1 MPDRIEEIGQAL
13 RSFDEEQQAS
23 LRQTGKNDPPP
34 GAPLRYQHGRDPNDV
49 VMIEPGQWEP
59 DGWADQRTGLPPGC
73 PVIPL
78 GKEGPTCYFLD
89 TLGAVYE
96 LHAQSSGK
104 GPIESMF
111 GGRTRYLEWAWPR
124 WSQPRRVKRTIENA
138 EGETIEEFITVPSRV
153 IGWEADR
160 ARQDLVNAC
169 AYTGVYSYAELV
181 RGRGAWRAAD
191 GSLIYHAGDRVLA
204 GGRWRDP
211 GEIDGMIYPRRPPIG
226 RPSARPQ
233 PAGPGSAGDELF
245 EMLQSFNWDRPDLDA
260 RLVLG
265 WLMTAKIGG
274 ALPRRP
280 VLFVHGGEG
289 SGKSTLHELM
299 RGAMNGALI
308 ATAETSQAGIY
319 HHLKQDSVAI
329 LIDELEAKD
338 DTRAIHKILTLARI
352 AYSGDKM
359 HRGGK
364 DGVGQE
370 FTLMS
375 SFMASAVSKPATE
388 AQDDSRMAVVMLRE
402 REAAGAKLEIKP
414 AWIDATGRHLL
425 RRLFDWWPRWAELVG
440 VIRAALIEVGHNDR
454 SADTFAPLAAGC
466 HAALRDDMP
475 EPGELVDWQRW
486 LNPAL
491 LDEIANRE
499 RTWRRCLLQLLN
511 AAPDAW
517 RQYTSKT
524 VGGVLTELRD
534 GVMNAKEAD
543 TRLQQIGLSLSW
555 PNEHGQDYES
565 ARLFVPSNHPAVQAL
580 FEGTSWAGSAGS
592 PGPWAG
598 VLRQAPRELW
608 ERGVSGKGLDK
619 KAKGLLID
627 VARALD
633 ASDTPAERA

>member
-1 MPDRIEEIGQAL
+1 MVERIEEIGSAL
-13 RSFDEEQQAS
+13 RSFEEERQAT
-23 LRQTGKNDPPP
+23 LRQLGKNDPLP
-34 GAPLRYQHGRDPNDV
+34 GAPLRHQNGREPDDV
-49 VMIEPGQWEP
+49 VMIDPGQWEP

-78 GKEGPTCYFLD
+78 GKDGATAFFLD
-89 TLGAVYE
+89 TLGCVYE
-96 LHAQSSGK
+96 LHAASSGK

-124 WSQPRRVKRTIENA
+124 WSQPRRVKRTIKGDD
-138 EGETIEEFITVPSRV
+138 GELTEETITVPSRV

-169 AYTGVYSYAELV
+169 AYIGVYNFADLV
-181 RGRGAWRAAD
+181 RGRGAWLGTD
-191 GSLIYHAGDRVLA
+191 GKLIYHAGDRVLI
-204 GGRWRDP
+204 GGRWHDP
-211 GEIDGMIYPRRPPIG
+211 GEHDGLIYPARPRIG

-233 PAGPGSAGDELF
+233 AAGPGSPGDELF
-245 EMLQSFNWDRPDLDA
+245 ETLQSFNWDRAELDP

-280 VLFVHGGEG
+280 VLFLHGGEG
-289 SGKSTLHELM
+289 SGKSTLHELL
-299 RGAMNGALI
+299 RSVMNGALI

-319 HHLKQDSVAI
+319 HHLKQDSIAV

-338 DTRAIHKILTLARI
+338 DMRTVDKILTLARI

-370 FTLMS
+370 FTLQS
-375 SFMASAVSKPATE
+375 SFMASAVNKPATE

-414 AWIDATGRHLL
+414 AWADALGRHLL
-425 RRLFDWWPRWAELVG
+425 RRCFDWWDRWPALVAS
-440 VIRAALIEVGHNDR
+440 IRGALIEVGHNDR
-454 SADTFAPLAAGC
+454 SGDTFAPLAAGC
-466 HAALRDDMP
+466 HIALRDDLP
-475 EPGELVDWQRW
+475 EPGELRDWQRW
-486 LNPAL
+486 LDPSQL
-491 LDEIANRE
+491 EEIANRE
-499 RTWRRCLLQLLN
+499 RTWKRCLRHLIN

-517 RQYTSKT
+517 RTNSDKT
-524 VGGVLTELRD
+524 VAAVLLELKSSP
-534 GVMNAKEAD
+534 GWAD
-543 TRLQQIGLSLSW
+543 TADDRLQQVGMSLSW
-555 PNEHGQDYES
+555 PAGHARSYES

-580 FEGTSWAGSAGS
+580 FAGTPWAGHPGA

-598 VLRQAPRELW
+598 ALRQAPRDLW
-608 ERGVSGKGLDK
+608 DRGVSGKGLDQK
-619 KAKGLLID
+619 TKGLFIQ
-627 VARALD
+627 VSRALD
-633 ASDTPAERA
+633 V